1 MINNSG
7 DIMIK
12 HTQVCDNVEFRKGA
26 NWMLS
31 RVEEVLSNLTLT
43 IENNDIVYDTKL
55 DKTNIHKIID
65 KLKI

>member
-1 MINNSG
+1 MMNNSG

-12 HTQVCDNVEFRKGA
+12 HTQVSDNVKFREGA

-31 RVEEVLSNLTLT
+31 RLEDVLSNLTLT
-43 IENNDIVYDTKL
+43 VENNDIIYDTKL
-55 DKTNIHKIID
+55 DKTSIHKIID

>member
-1 MINNSG
+1 MINNSD

-12 HTQVCDNVEFRKGA
+12 HTQVSDNVEFRKGA

>member
-1 MINNSG
+1 MMNNSG

-12 HTQVCDNVEFRKGA
+12 HTQVSDNVKFREGA

-31 RVEEVLSNLTLT
+31 RLEEVLSDLTLT
-43 IENNDIVYDTKL
+43 IENNDIIYDTKL

>member
-1 MINNSG
+1 MMNNSG

-12 HTQVCDNVEFRKGA
+12 HTQVSDNVEFREGA

-43 IENNDIVYDTKL
+43 VENNDIVYDTKL
-55 DKTNIHKIID
+55 DKTSIHKIID